1 MNPGVRVIRFA
12 RAEDGD
18 HLGPQG
24 PVTVTRVLLQED
36 PTPAGHI
43 VRQEAA
49 WRYLLADGSWSGLS
63 STLSRQ
69 DLEQQIVLFHF
80 GPLPAAEPE
89 EAEPL
94 LQIAV

>member
-12 RAEDGD
+12 RAEDG
-18 HLGPQG
+18 HRLEPSG
-24 PVTVTRVLLQED
+24 PVTVARVLLQEE
-36 PTPAGHI
+36 PNPAGHI
-43 VRQEAA
+43 VRQDSA
-49 WRYLLADGSWSGLS
+49 WLYLLADGSPSGLS

-80 GPLPAAEPE
+80 GPLPVMQPECAEP
-89 EAEPL
+89 P